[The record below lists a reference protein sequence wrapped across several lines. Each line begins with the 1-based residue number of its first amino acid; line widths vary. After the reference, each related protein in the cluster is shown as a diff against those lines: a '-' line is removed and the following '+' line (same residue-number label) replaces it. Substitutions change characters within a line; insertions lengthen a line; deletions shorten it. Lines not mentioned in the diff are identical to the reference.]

1 MWGKTTKQR
10 KAAIRRN
17 ATIARRK
24 RISAAHAKVTQ
35 RYAPAR
41 PPLPKRWFGVRFAP

>member
-17 ATIARRK
+17 RILKARAEAAKLRRARGALK
-24 RISAAHAKVTQ
+24 RAAVVIERGRA
-35 RYAPAR
+35 
-41 PPLPKRWFGVRFAP
+41 GVRFAP